1 MPNWPRHLALGLALL
16 ARDVWCGWIRRCA
29 QTKLK
34 WAHVYE
40 VSEPYHT
47 QALWAAEEI
56 KKRTNGRYEIGV
68 FPASQL
74 GNENQINEG
83 LGLGTVDIIYTG
95 TSFAGSIHKPLAIS
109 GAPFMLR
116 DFNHWKAYRDSKL
129 FRDIAKGYEDKT
141 KHKIVAL
148 TYYGERMVTAN
159 KEIKKPEDMKGM
171 KLRVPPAPLYLM
183 LAKSVGA
190 NATPIAFAEVYLAL
204 QQGTVDGQ
212 ENPLPTIM
220 AKKFYEVQSHIML
233 TGHIVESL
241 LTIVGSHVWAKLS
254 DADKKVFE
262 EVLTQAAAK
271 ASDEIRTSE
280 QKIADQLRKLGKTV
294 VVGRP
299 RGLPQGGD
307 PAAQRRLR
315 RRRLVAGRIRRAAG
329 VEVTGIRG
337 DVPACRAY
345 RKREVTDAVWARAGR
360 MSETREVGRQAKQH
374 LIEVEDAEVV
384 DRASPGGLARLR
396 AVLVAR
402 LHRLSAVLHA
412 LRAQRQPGLDRGNRA
427 LCADVGRVHRRRD
440 GDAPQHAYRRRT
452 AVERDEAGAAAR
464 GAAGL
469 RRFRQAGLHR
479 PLGFRSR

>member
-1 MPNWPRHLALGLALL
+1 MKS
-16 ARDVWCGWIRRCA
+16 
-29 QTKLK
+29 Q
-34 WAHVYE
+34 
-40 VSEPYHT
+40 
-47 QALWAAEEI
+47 
-56 KKRTNGRYEIGV
+56 V

-141 KHKIVAL
+141 KHKIIAL

-233 TGHIVESL
+233 TGHIIESL
-241 LTIVGSHVWAKLS
+241 LTITGSHVWSKLS
-254 DADKKVFE
+254 DADKKVFD
-262 EVLTQAAAK
+262 EVLVQAAAK
-271 ASDEIRTSE
+271 SSDQIRESE
-280 QKIADQLRKLGKTV
+280 QKIADELRKLGKTV
-294 VVGRP
+294 VQVDREAFRKAAIPLHNDASAGAGWSQAEYDDAAGAEVSSQQRCRP
-299 RGLPQGGD
+299 GERAGTHTPWRFI
-307 PAAQRRLR
+307 AAKLATTFLSAKPPVVMGPCFR
-315 RRRLVAGRIRRAAG
+315 RRRRCRCGSHSMNTDPKPANAP
-329 VEVTGIRG
+329 TD
-337 DVPACRAY
+337 DV
-345 RKREVTDAVWARAGR
+345 
-360 MSETREVGRQAKQH
+360 H
-374 LIEVEDAEVV
+374 LIVATGRRGHH
-384 DRASPGGLARLR
+384 RASSGELDRVR
-396 AVLVAR
+396 AVLGAGY
-402 LHRLSAVLHA
+402 HRLPAVLHPI
-412 LRAQRQPGLDRGNRA
+412 RPQRQPLPGP
-427 LCADVGRVHRRRD
+427 RRSP
-440 GDAPQHAYRRRT
+440 AT
-452 AVERDEAGAAAR
+452 A
-464 GAAGL
+464 
-469 RRFRQAGLHR
+469 
-479 PLGFRSR
+479 

>member
-1 MPNWPRHLALGLALL
+1 MLDFTRRLALA
-16 ARDVWCGWIRRCA
+16 AMVVSAAVVSANTASA

-40 VSEPYHT
+40 IAEPYHT
-47 QALWAAEEI
+47 EALWAAEEI

-116 DFNHWKAYRDSKL
+116 DFDHWKAYRESKL
-129 FRDIAKGYEDKT
+129 FRDLAKGYEDKT
-141 KHKIVAL
+141 RHKIIAL

-220 AKKFYEVQSHIML
+220 AKKFYEVQTHIML
-233 TGHIVESL
+233 TGHITESL
-241 LTIVGSHVWAKLS
+241 LTIVGAHVWAKAS
-254 DADKKVFE
+254 DADKKVLE
-262 EVLTQAAAK
+262 EVLMQAAAK
-271 ASDEIRTSE
+271 ASDQIRAQE
-280 QKIADQLRKLGKTV
+280 QKIADELRKLGKTV
-294 VVGRP
+294 V
-299 RGLPQGGD
+299 
-307 PAAQRRLR
+307 
-315 RRRLVAGRIRRAAG
+315 
-329 VEVTGIRG
+329 T
-337 DVPACRAY
+337 
-345 RKREVTDAVWARAGR
+345 
-360 MSETREVGRQAKQH
+360 
-374 LIEVEDAEVV
+374 V
-384 DRASPGGLARLR
+384 DR
-396 AVLVAR
+396 
-402 LHRLSAVLHA
+402 
-412 LRAQRQPGLDRGNRA
+412 
-427 LCADVGRVHRRRD
+427 
-440 GDAPQHAYRRRT
+440 
-452 AVERDEAGAAAR
+452 EA
-464 GAAGL
+464 
-469 RRFRQAGLHR
+469 FRQAAVKLHNDASAGAGWSQAEYDAFQA
-479 PLGFRSR
+479 LK